1 MVITSCLHNLLHD
14 CGLCFAKMC
23 LHHDTICHVGAL
35 QWCSVFG
42 IFFSHTRTTE
52 ASVWNSLRSDTSCW
66 IQQLSVRRENT
77 PFVKCLSEKTS
88 TAAAAAASFF
98 QGIFSY
104 FYSRLSTCE
113 LRDVC
118 FCRVW
123 RHLSPVI
130 DARLVFFIYLIKQ
143 PCFVRCQNSLKMI
156 YCQCSVCRLFGT
168 FLLFMFFNWKQLSDL
183 CVMDQGN
190 FLDLQHWE
198 P

>member
-1 MVITSCLHNLLHD
+1 MVVSLA
-14 CGLCFAKMC
+14 F
-23 LHHDTICHVGAL
+23 
-35 QWCSVFG
+35 
-42 IFFSHTRTTE
+42 FFSHLNNWSI
-52 ASVWNSLRSDTSCW
+52 SVKQFKVSCW

-77 PFVKCLSEKTS
+77 PFVKWLSEKTS
-88 TAAAAAASFF
+88 TAAAAASF
-98 QGIFSY
+98 SREYSAY
-104 FYSRLSTCE
+104 FYSHLSTCE

-156 YCQCSVCRLFGT
+156 YCQCSVCRQFET
-168 FLLFMFFNWKQLSDL
+168 FLLFIFFNWKQLSDL
-183 CVMDQGN
+183 CFMDQES

-198 P
+198 H